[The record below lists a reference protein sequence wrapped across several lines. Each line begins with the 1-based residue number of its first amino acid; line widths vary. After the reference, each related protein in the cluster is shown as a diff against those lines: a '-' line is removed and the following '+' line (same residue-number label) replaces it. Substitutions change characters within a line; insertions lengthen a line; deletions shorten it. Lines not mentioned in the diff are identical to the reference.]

1 MNTVSDFLNPV
12 SKEKAVEES
21 GLLGQV
27 GDIESSNLALELTT
41 DESDMITLE
50 YLFPQE
56 TDFQCYELTSL
67 PLQL

>member
-1 MNTVSDFLNPV
+1 MSR
-12 SKEKAVEES
+12 EEAVEES

-27 GDIESSNLALELTT
+27 GDTGSSNLAFELTT

-56 TDFQCYELTSL
+56 TDFQCYEFASL